1 MNRIVSRGIGVLV
14 LAGFAAAVSAQNPDA
29 PGQRR
34 RPQPGVQGATPTPTP
49 LVSATPTPLV
59 TATVTPTPLVSATVT
74 PTPIGSFTPTPVVGE
89 APTSFDQC
97 KNDGWRRFTNPR
109 FKNQGDCV
117 SFVAS
122 EGRAR
127 GNPKGTPTAAPTL
140 TPTPPPI

>member
-1 MNRIVSRGIGVLV
+1 MNRIVSRGICVLV
-14 LAGFAAAVSAQNPDA
+14 LAGFAAVVSAQNPDA

-34 RPQPGVQGATPTPTP
+34 RPQPGVQGATATPTP